1 MAKKPSKA
9 TPHEGE
15 LEQAPK
21 KGLFSFLRR
30 KKKKQS
36 QNQLDDQA
44 VTAESA
50 DSKGDEAV
58 ASAQRAAAKKPATK
72 PVKSAGK
79 TAAKKKPT
87 TAKKAPA
94 KKVAASAKKA
104 GGAQKQTRGK
114 AKKQAEKPQIAATAD
129 NADEEVLSSDTKK
142 KRSLFGFLKRKK
154 KVKVSAEE
162 QVLAKEAADNQSVEK
177 KPKKKLFGFLKRK
190 KETEEVVEDALV
202 LDTSGNIPVGT
213 GMIDTEIEADDASP
227 IKKGIFTKKFL
238 IIILSGFALTA
249 TSGAAAVVFVKPGFL
264 DNGITGLAC
273 DVVHEVDFEL
283 MKENRVT
290 SFIRAGAMPTKER
303 VLMVLN
309 YTKYLVGEYPDSQLV
324 TVSLL
329 DVDGP
334 TSRPDFRGSNIGA
347 QVVFAP
353 DPLLTQATKK
363 QWEVRYVNADRAYGG
378 KFIGDR
384 YELSPDEIKLL
395 SEEIIEPSGCY
406 VPEEEM
412 SEEELAEKERL
423 EAEALAAEEAEQA
436 ALEAEAEKNA
446 EPGMIDNVLALV
458 GLGGS
463 DEEEMTPEDA
473 MMEENAN
480 IYPGDK
486 AEMEEAHEEDEAGFL
501 DGILQMVGFG
511 SDDHAAQNE
520 QKVDVL
526 GTKIRYN

>member
-15 LEQAPK
+15 LEQTPK

-50 DSKGDEAV
+50 DSKGEEAV
-58 ASAQRAAAKKPATK
+58 APAQGAAAKKPA
-72 PVKSAGK
+72 KSAGK

-104 GGAQKQTRGK
+104 GGTQKSTRGK
-114 AKKQAEKPQIAATAD
+114 AKKQIEEPQIAATAD

-177 KPKKKLFGFLKRK
+177 KLFGFLKRK
-190 KETEEVVEDALV
+190 KKTEEVVEDALV

-227 IKKGIFTKKFL
+227 VKKGIFTKKFL
-238 IIILSGFALTA
+238 IIILSGFAFTA

-309 YTKYLVGEYPDSQLV
+309 YTKYLMGEYPDSQLV

-334 TSRPDFRGSNIGA
+334 ISRPNFRGSNIGA
-347 QVVFAP
+347 QVVYAP

-406 VPEEEM
+406 VPEEDM

-463 DEEEMTPEDA
+463 DEDEMTPEDA
-473 MMEENAN
+473 MMEKNAN

-511 SDDHAAQNE
+511 SDDQAAQNE

>member
-1 MAKKPSKA
+1 MAKKPLKA
-9 TPHEGE
+9 TPDKGE
-15 LEQAPK
+15 LEQTPK

-36 QNQLDDQA
+36 QDQADDQ
-44 VTAESA
+44 VLTAQSA
-50 DSKGDEAV
+50 DSKGAKAV
-58 ASAQRAAAKKPATK
+58 ASAQGAAAKKPT
-72 PVKSAGK
+72 KSAGK
-79 TAAKKKPT
+79 TAAKKKPA

-94 KKVAASAKKA
+94 KKAAASAKKA
-104 GGAQKQTRGK
+104 SGASKQTRGK
-114 AKKQAEKPQIAATAD
+114 TKKQTEEPQIAATSDAAGAD
-129 NADEEVLSSDTKK
+129 AVSSNTTK

-154 KVKVSAEE
+154 KMDVPAED
-162 QVLAKEAADNQSVEK
+162 QVLAKEAAEDQSEEK

-190 KETEEVVEDALV
+190 KKTDDVVKDTFVPE
-202 LDTSGNIPVGT
+202 TSGDLPVGT
-213 GMIDTEIEADDASP
+213 GMIDTEIEADNEHP
-227 IKKGIFTKKFL
+227 VKKGLFTKKFL
-238 IIILSGFALTA
+238 IIILSGFAFTA

-283 MKENRVT
+283 MKENRVI
-290 SFIRAGAMPTKER
+290 SFIRAGTMPTKER
-303 VLMVLN
+303 VLLVLN
-309 YTKYLVGEYPDSQLV
+309 YTKYLMGEYPDSQLV

-329 DVDGP
+329 DTDGP
-334 TSRPDFRGSNIGA
+334 TSRPNFRGSNIGA
-347 QVVFAP
+347 QVVYAP

-384 YELSPDEIKLL
+384 YELSSDEIKLL
-395 SEEIIEPSGCY
+395 REEIIEPSGCY

-463 DEEEMTPEDA
+463 DDEEMMDEDA

-486 AEMEEAHEEDEAGFL
+486 AEMEEAQEEDEAGFL
-501 DGILQMVGFG
+501 DGVLQMVGFG
-511 SDDHAAQNE
+511 SDNHAAQNE

>member
-50 DSKGDEAV
+50 DSKGDEAA
-58 ASAQRAAAKKPATK
+58 ASSQGVAAKKPTK
-72 PVKSAGK
+72 PAGK
-79 TAAKKKPT
+79 TTAKKKPA

-94 KKVAASAKKA
+94 KKATTSAKKA
-104 GGAQKQTRGK
+104 SGTQKSTRGK

-129 NADEEVLSSDTKK
+129 NTDEEVLSSNTKK

-154 KVKVSAEE
+154 KAKVPAEE
-162 QVLAKEAADNQSVEK
+162 QVLAKEAAVDQSVEK

-190 KETEEVVEDALV
+190 KKTEEVVEDALV
-202 LDTSGNIPVGT
+202 LETSGNIPVGT
-213 GMIDTEIEADDASP
+213 GMIDTEIEADDGSP
-227 IKKGIFTKKFL
+227 VKKGIFTKKFL
-238 IIILSGFALTA
+238 IIILSGFAFTA

-309 YTKYLVGEYPDSQLV
+309 YTKYLMGEYPESQLV

-329 DVDGP
+329 DEDGP
-334 TSRPDFRGSNIGA
+334 TSRPNFRGSNIGA
-347 QVVFAP
+347 QVVYAP

-423 EAEALAAEEAEQA
+423 EAEALATEEAEQA

-463 DEEEMTPEDA
+463 DEEEMTPEEA

-511 SDDHAAQNE
+511 PDDQAAQNE

>member
-9 TPHEGE
+9 TPNEGE

-36 QNQLDDQA
+36 QNQVDDQA
-44 VTAESA
+44 AAAESA
-50 DSKGDEAV
+50 DSKSEDV
-58 ASAQRAAAKKPATK
+58 AAKKPAK
-72 PVKSAGK
+72 PARK
-79 TAAKKKPT
+79 TAAKKKPA

-104 GGAQKQTRGK
+104 TGAKKTTRGK
-114 AKKQAEKPQIAATAD
+114 AKKQTEEPQIAAAKD
-129 NADEEVLSSDTKK
+129 NSDKEFVSTETKK

-154 KVKVSAEE
+154 KVEVPAEE
-162 QVLAKEAADNQSVEK
+162 QALAKEVANDQIEEK
-177 KPKKKLFGFLKRK
+177 KPKKKIFGFLKRK
-190 KETEEVVEDALV
+190 KKTEDVVEDALV

-227 IKKGIFTKKFL
+227 VKKGIFTKKFL
-238 IIILSGFALTA
+238 IIILSGFAFMA

-290 SFIRAGAMPTKER
+290 SFIRADAMPTKER

-309 YTKYLVGEYPDSQLV
+309 YTKYLMGEYPDSQLV

-329 DVDGP
+329 DADGP
-334 TSRPDFRGSNIGA
+334 TSRPNFRGSNIGA
-347 QVVFAP
+347 QVVYAP

-395 SEEIIEPSGCY
+395 SEEITEPSGCY

-423 EAEALAAEEAEQA
+423 EAEALAAEEAAQA

-458 GLGGS
+458 GLGDS
-463 DEEEMTPEDA
+463 DDEEIAPEDEI
-473 MMEENAN
+473 MEENAN

-486 AEMEEAHEEDEAGFL
+486 AEMEEAQEEDGAGFF
-501 DGILQMVGFG
+501 DGILQMVGLG
-511 SDDHAAQNE
+511 SEDNSAQNE

>member
-9 TPHEGE
+9 TPIEGE
-15 LEQAPK
+15 LEQVPK

-30 KKKKQS
+30 KKKKQP
-36 QNQLDDQA
+36 QNQDDDKTLA
-44 VTAESA
+44 A
-50 DSKGDEAV
+50 DSVDEKGEEVAAPAQAPAGKKAAKSARKTAV
-58 ASAQRAAAKKPATK
+58 KKKPAT
-72 PVKSAGK
+72 
-79 TAAKKKPT
+79 AKKETAEKTPA
-87 TAKKAPA
+87 TAKKADDTP
-94 KKVAASAKKA
+94 
-104 GGAQKQTRGK
+104 QKNRAR
-114 AKKQAEKPQIAATAD
+114 AKKQTEEPQIAAAEANVGD
-129 NADEEVLSSDTKK
+129 DDVPSDTKK

-154 KVKVSAEE
+154 KVQAPAED
-162 QVLAKEAADNQSVEK
+162 QVLAKETTDDQSAEK

-190 KETEEVVEDALV
+190 TKTEDVAEDVLV
-202 LDTSGNIPVGT
+202 LETSGDLPVGT
-213 GMIDTEIEADDASP
+213 GMIDTEIDTDNGTP
-227 IKKGIFTKKFL
+227 VKKGLFTKKFL
-238 IIILSGFALTA
+238 IIILSGFAFTA

-264 DNGITGLAC
+264 GGGVSGLAC
-273 DVVHEVDFEL
+273 DVVHEVEFEL

-290 SFIRAGAMPTKER
+290 SFIRANSMSTKER

-309 YTKYLVGEYPDSQLV
+309 YTKFLTQEYPDSQLV

-329 DVDGP
+329 DADGP
-334 TSRPDFRGSNIGA
+334 TSRPNFRGSNIGA

-353 DPLLTQATKK
+353 HPLLTQATKK

-395 SEEIIEPSGCY
+395 SDEIIEPSGCY

-412 SEEELAEKERL
+412 TEEELAEKERL
-423 EAEALAAEEAEQA
+423 EAEALAAEEAAQA
-436 ALEAEAEKNA
+436 ALDAEAEKNA
-446 EPGMIDNVLALV
+446 EPGMIDNVLAFV

-463 DEEEMTPEDA
+463 DEEMASEDA

-486 AEMEEAHEEDEAGFL
+486 AEMEEAHGEDEAGFL

-511 SDDHAAQNE
+511 SDDQSAQNE